1 MAPTHELLLASC
13 TLGATATR
21 LGVEASRDKNEDSRK
36 NAASAAAGALMFFDR
51 ACGDLGCPRPAQ

>member
-1 MAPTHELLLASC
+1 MSASHEQLVAAC

-21 LGVEASRDKNEDSRK
+21 LGIEASRDQNPETRK

-51 ACGDLGCPRPAQ
+51 ACSELGCGRQQ